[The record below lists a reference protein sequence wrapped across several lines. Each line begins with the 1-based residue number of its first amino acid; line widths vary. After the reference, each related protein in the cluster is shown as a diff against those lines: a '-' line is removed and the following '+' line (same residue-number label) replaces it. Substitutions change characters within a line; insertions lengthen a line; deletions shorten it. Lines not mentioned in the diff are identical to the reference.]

1 MDANTILT
9 VMPIYNAE
17 KTLKA
22 AVDSILAQ
30 TYTNIHLV
38 LVDDC
43 STDGSLSIAM
53 KYQDDKRVTLIR
65 NKENL
70 GAYYCRNI
78 GLYKFRNQ
86 PWGFF
91 TTHDADDVSRI
102 DRFTLMHKHFRN
114 TRTVAV
120 QDTWER
126 RRLSTK
132 ESISVSL
139 TCAHAMFRREVFNKL
154 GYFEMMRFGADW
166 EHWARVNQ
174 YNKSNKT
181 ISRSLKEITGNSY
194 VAKTNLT
201 EQIPAGSGPR
211 EVYIA
216 KKKVEHDKAE
226 AEGKI
231 IYRNFNPKM
240 RAQDVEGYKLPS
252 APIKGAALTAGATP
266 EKPRYNNVRI
276 TVVLLT
282 WQRLGLLKGTLDSLC
297 KQTFQNFEVYIS
309 NANLPHED
317 IVEKTTRRYSDRL
330 KIRVGHDGNDLYA
343 FRRMTVGKRLAEEGT
358 DIILFIDDDITF
370 DEKYVET
377 MLRHYEPKSY
387 KSGFAWNFQNNG
399 SDYYGKRTRV
409 SDQSSVIHYC
419 GTGISIVDASIF
431 LDKKLVSSAPPSAIK
446 IEDLWLSYYAQQVKK
461 WKLGYV
467 PVENVVIGG
476 SDSVALYKNILNDK
490 KKSGSNVVDKADF
503 LRQLV
508 KEYDWKLPAKR
519 R

>member
-38 LVDDC
+38 LVDDF
-43 STDGSLSIAM
+43 STDRSLEIALS
-53 KYQDDKRVTLIR
+53 YQQDKRVTIIR

-91 TTHDADDVSRI
+91 TTHDADDVSRL
-102 DRFTLMHKHFRN
+102 DRFVLMHKHFRN

-139 TCAHAMFRREVFNKL
+139 TCAHAMFKRKVFEDL

-174 YNKSNKT
+174 YNDMNKT
-181 ISRSLKEITGNSY
+181 TSRSLKEVTGNSY

-216 KKKVEHDKAE
+216 KKQAEHAKA
-226 AEGKI
+226 KLNNKT
-231 IYRNFNPKM
+231 IYRNFSPKS

-252 APIKGAALTAGATP
+252 KPIKGAELGNSDAAP
-266 EKPRYNNVRI
+266 KYNNVRI

-282 WQRLGLLKGTLDSLC
+282 WQRLGLLAKTLESLS
-297 KQTFQNFEVYIS
+297 KQTFQNFEVYVS
-309 NANLPHED
+309 NANTSHED
-317 IVEKTTRRYSDRL
+317 VVEKTTKKYSDRL
-330 KIRVGHDGNDLYA
+330 KIRVGHDGNELFA

-370 DEKYVET
+370 DEKYVEI
-377 MLRHYEPKSY
+377 MLRHYEPKAY
-387 KSGFAWNFQNNG
+387 KSGFAWSFQNNG

-409 SDQSSVIHYC
+409 FDQSSVIHYC
-419 GTGISIVDASIF
+419 GTGISIIDASIF
-431 LDKKLVSSAPPSAIK
+431 LDKKLISLAPPSAIK
-446 IEDLWLSYYAQQVKK
+446 IEDLWLSYYAQHVKR

-476 SDSVALYKNILNDK
+476 SDSVALYKSILNDK
-490 KKSGSNVVDKADF
+490 KKAGSNVVDKADF
-503 LRQLV
+503 LRQLT
-508 KEYDWKLPAKR
+508 KEYGWKLPTK
-519 R
+519 